1 MMKSL
6 KCYLDEIR
14 YATSHNHHHHQHER
28 KNHVNGSLHGMYDG
42 SSSSLFSHNGQSLV
56 DHGSPPPPPLEDF
69 KPHLSSELDLCR
81 NFSKL
86 YISNDQENLGSSF
99 RDFSLESNGIQRF
112 DQFNVEKHGVCD
124 TLRKGFSE
132 FMPLDF
138 NGGMNMAF
146 SCLPHNL
153 LGPQMYAYE
162 CVLLH

>member
-1 MMKSL
+1 MLESTAKIGNMKDDEEFEML
-6 KCYLDEIR
+6 LDEIPH
-14 YATSHNHHHHQHER
+14 ATSHNHHHQHER
-28 KNHVNGSLHGMYDG
+28 KNHVNGSLHGMYGNGFMYDDDP
-42 SSSSLFSHNGQSLV
+42 SSSYIISLS
-56 DHGSPPPPPLEDF
+56 DHGSPPPPLEDF
-69 KPHLSSELDLCR
+69 KPHLFGELDLCR

-132 FMPLDF
+132 FMPLSF

-146 SCLPHNL
+146 S
-153 LGPQMYAYE
+153 G
-162 CVLLH
+162 